1 VTATMGYDVAELVIL
16 HEQALQKFA
25 DTGDY
30 AWEIASAL
38 LEGLIE
44 GLFDAALSE

>member
-1 VTATMGYDVAELVIL
+1 MNSTMSYDVADLIIL
-16 HEQALQKFA
+16 HEQALQKWT

-30 AWEIASAL
+30 AWEISSAL